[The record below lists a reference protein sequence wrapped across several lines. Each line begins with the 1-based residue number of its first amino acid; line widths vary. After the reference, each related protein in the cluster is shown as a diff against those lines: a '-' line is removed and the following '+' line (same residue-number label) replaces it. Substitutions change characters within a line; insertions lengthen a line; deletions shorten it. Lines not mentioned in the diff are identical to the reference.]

1 MLNKKI
7 HVYTVSEINQ
17 SIKQILE
24 SNFGNIWIEGEISNL
39 RQPTSGHIY
48 FSLKDS
54 QSQIR
59 AVVFSSF
66 SQKTRFKLED
76 GIHIIAS
83 CSLSLYEKR
92 GEYQVII
99 NYLEPKGIGALQLA
113 FEQLKKK
120 LFQEGLFDPSHKK
133 LIPVFPKK
141 IAIVTS
147 PTGAA
152 VRDLINVISRRAP
165 WVKLVVYGVKVQ
177 GEGAREEIA
186 EAIFRANQDKEVD
199 LLIVGRGGGSIE
211 DLWPFNEEI
220 VARSIYNSDVPVI
233 SAVGH
238 EIDFCISDFT
248 ADLRAP
254 TPSAAGELAVPD
266 RKELLRKIDDLNIRI
281 RQRLNNFIDNKRL
294 RLDNLINSPSFSMPI
309 EKVNDCRLEID
320 DYLDSLQ
327 RNYLRN
333 LELKKRMFHD
343 IMKKLNILNPLNVL
357 ARGYSLS
364 YLMPEGNLLKDTCQI
379 KVGDKIKVRLCKGEM
394 LCLVEK
400 TNLL

>member
-1 MLNKKI
+1 MMLNKNI
-7 HVYTVSEINQ
+7 HIYTVSEINQ
-17 SIKQILE
+17 SIKHILE
-24 SNFGNIWIEGEISNL
+24 SKFDNIWIEGEVSNL
-39 RQPTSGHIY
+39 RMPGSGHIY

-59 AVVFSSF
+59 AVLFSSF

-83 CSLSLYEKR
+83 GSISLYEKR
-92 GEYQVII
+92 GEYQVIV

-120 LFQEGLFDPSHKK
+120 LFDEGLFDSSHKK
-133 LIPVFPKK
+133 PIPSFPKK

-152 VRDLINVISRRAP
+152 VKDLINVINRRAP
-165 WVKLVVYGVKVQ
+165 WVKIVVYGVQVQ
-177 GEGAREEIA
+177 GDGAKEEIA

-220 VARSIYNSDVPVI
+220 VARSIYNSSVPVI

-238 EIDFCISDFT
+238 EIDYCISDFT

-266 RKELLRKIDDLNIRI
+266 RRELIRKLNDLNA
-281 RQRLNNFIDNKRL
+281 RLEHILK
-294 RLDNLINSPSFSMPI
+294 

-320 DYLDSLQ
+320 EYMDSLQ
-327 RNYLRN
+327 RNCLRN
-333 LELKKRMFHD
+333 LELKREIFRD
-343 IMKKLNILNPLNVL
+343 IINRLNILNPLSVL
-357 ARGYSLS
+357 SRGYSLS
-364 YLMPEGNLLKDTCQI
+364 YLLPEQNLLKDVNQ
-379 KVGDKIKVRLCKGEM
+379 VNLQDKIKVRLCKGSVICQV
-394 LCLVEK
+394 LSLK
-400 TNLL
+400 TQ

>member
-1 MLNKKI
+1 MLNKNAHI
-7 HVYTVSEINQ
+7 YTVSEINQ
-17 SIKQILE
+17 SIKHILE

-39 RQPTSGHIY
+39 RKPGSGHIY
-48 FSLKDS
+48 FSIKDS

-59 AVVFSSF
+59 AVLFSSF

-83 CSLSLYEKR
+83 GALSLYEKR

-120 LFQEGLFDPSHKK
+120 LFQEGLFDSSHKK
-133 LIPVFPKK
+133 PIPFFSKK

-152 VRDLINVISRRAP
+152 VKDLINVIGRRAP
-165 WVKLVVYGVKVQ
+165 WVKIIVYGVKVQ

-186 EAIFRANQDKEVD
+186 EAIYNANQDKEVD

-220 VARSIYNSDVPVI
+220 VARSIYNSRVPVI

-238 EIDFCISDFT
+238 EIDYCISDFT

-266 RKELLRKIDDLNIRI
+266 RKELTRKLDDLTIRL
-281 RQRLNNFIDNKRL
+281 RQKLNSFIDNKRL
-294 RLDNLINSPSFSMPI
+294 RLDNLIGSSSFLTPKQKI
-309 EKVNDCRLEID
+309 NDYRLEID
-320 DYLDSLQ
+320 ECMDSMR
-327 RNYLRN
+327 RNCSRN
-333 LELKKRMFHD
+333 LELKNRVFQD
-343 IMKKLNILNPLNVL
+343 IIKKLNILNPLNVL
-357 ARGYSLS
+357 SRGYSLS
-364 YLMPEGNLLKDTCQI
+364 YLMPEGKLLKDAGQ
-379 KVGDKIKVRLCKGEM
+379 VNLQDKIKVRLYGGNM
-394 LCLVEK
+394 ICLVEK
-400 TNLL
+400 IEK

>member
-1 MLNKKI
+1 MLNKNI

-17 SIKQILE
+17 NIKHVLE
-24 SNFGNIWIEGEISNL
+24 NNFSNIWIEGEISNI
-39 RQPTSGHIY
+39 RMPGSGHIY

-59 AVVFSSF
+59 AVLFSSF
-66 SQKTRFKLED
+66 SHKTRFKLED

-83 CSLSLYEKR
+83 GSIGLYEKR
-92 GEYQVII
+92 GEYQIII

-120 LFQEGLFDPSHKK
+120 LSDEGLFAPSHKK
-133 LIPVFPKK
+133 PIPSFPKK

-152 VRDLINVISRRAP
+152 VKDLINVISRRAP
-165 WVKLVVYGVKVQ
+165 WVKIIVYGVKVQ
-177 GEGAREEIA
+177 GDGAKEEIA
-186 EAIFRANQDKEVD
+186 EAICNANSDKEIDV
-199 LLIVGRGGGSIE
+199 LIVGRGGGSIE

-220 VARSIYNSDVPVI
+220 VARSIYNSSIPVI

-238 EIDFCISDFT
+238 EIDYCISDFT

-266 RKELLRKIDDLNIRI
+266 RAELARKLNDLNA
-281 RQRLNNFIDNKRL
+281 RLEHMLK
-294 RLDNLINSPSFSMPI
+294 

-320 DYLDSLQ
+320 EYMNSMQ
-327 RNYLRN
+327 MNCLRN
-333 LELKKRMFHD
+333 LELKREKFRD
-343 IMKKLNILNPLNVL
+343 IINRLNILNPLNVL
-357 ARGYSLS
+357 SRGYSLS
-364 YLMPEGNLLKDTCQI
+364 YLLPEQKLLKDACHVNLQDKIEVRLWKGSITCQ
-379 KVGDKIKVRLCKGEM
+379 VLN
-394 LCLVEK
+394 LK
-400 TNLL
+400 TQ

>member
-1 MLNKKI
+1 MLSKNI
-7 HVYTVSEINQ
+7 HIYTVSEINQ
-17 SIKQILE
+17 NIKHILE
-24 SNFGNIWIEGEISNL
+24 SEFGNIWIEGEISNL
-39 RQPTSGHIY
+39 RMPGSGHIY

-59 AVVFSSF
+59 VVLFSSF

-83 CSLSLYEKR
+83 GSIGLYEKR
-92 GEYQVII
+92 GEYQIII

-120 LFQEGLFDPSHKK
+120 LSDEGLFDTSHKK
-133 LIPVFPKK
+133 PIPSFPEK

-165 WVKLVVYGVKVQ
+165 WVKIVVYGVQVQ
-177 GEGAREEIA
+177 GDGAKEEIA
-186 EAIFRANQDKEVD
+186 EAIYNANQDKEIDV
-199 LLIVGRGGGSIE
+199 LIVGRGGGSIE

-220 VARSIYNSDVPVI
+220 VARSIYNSLVPVI

-238 EIDFCISDFT
+238 ETDYCISDFT

-266 RKELLRKIDDLNIRI
+266 RRELMRKLNDINARLEHTLKEKI
-281 RQRLNNFIDNKRL
+281 
-294 RLDNLINSPSFSMPI
+294 
-309 EKVNDCRLEID
+309 NDCRFEID
-320 DYLDSLQ
+320 EYMDSLQ
-327 RNYLRN
+327 RNCLRN
-333 LELKKRMFHD
+333 LELKKETFRD
-343 IMKKLNILNPLNVL
+343 IINRLNILNPLNVL
-357 ARGYSLS
+357 SRGYSLS
-364 YLMPEGNLLKDTCQI
+364 YLLPEQKLLKDVCQ
-379 KVGDKIKVRLCKGEM
+379 VNLQDKIKVRLQKGSM
-394 LCLVEK
+394 ICQVLNLK
-400 TNLL
+400 TQ

>member
-1 MLNKKI
+1 MLNKNI
-7 HVYTVSEINQ
+7 HIYTVSEINQ
-17 SIKQILE
+17 NIKHILE
-24 SNFGNIWIEGEISNL
+24 SKFDNIWIEGEVSNL
-39 RQPTSGHIY
+39 RMPGSGHIY

-59 AVVFSSF
+59 AVLFSSF

-83 CSLSLYEKR
+83 GSISLYEKR
-92 GEYQVII
+92 GEYQVIV

-120 LFQEGLFDPSHKK
+120 LFDEGLFDSSHKK
-133 LIPVFPKK
+133 PIPSFPKK

-152 VRDLINVISRRAP
+152 VKDLINVINRRAP
-165 WVKLVVYGVKVQ
+165 WVKIVVYGVQVQ
-177 GEGAREEIA
+177 GDGAKEEIA

-220 VARSIYNSDVPVI
+220 VARSIYNSSVPVI

-238 EIDFCISDFT
+238 EIDYCISDFT

-266 RKELLRKIDDLNIRI
+266 RRELIRKLNDLNA
-281 RQRLNNFIDNKRL
+281 RLEHILK
-294 RLDNLINSPSFSMPI
+294 

-320 DYLDSLQ
+320 EYMDSLQ
-327 RNYLRN
+327 RNCLRN
-333 LELKKRMFHD
+333 LELKREIFRD
-343 IMKKLNILNPLNVL
+343 IISRLNILNPLSVL
-357 ARGYSLS
+357 SRGYSLS
-364 YLMPEGNLLKDTCQI
+364 YLLPEQKLLKDVCHVNLQ
-379 KVGDKIKVRLCKGEM
+379 DKIKVRLWKGSM
-394 LCLVEK
+394 ICQVLSLK
-400 TNLL
+400 TQ

>member
-1 MLNKKI
+1 
-7 HVYTVSEINQ
+7 
-17 SIKQILE
+17 
-24 SNFGNIWIEGEISNL
+24 
-39 RQPTSGHIY
+39 
-48 FSLKDS
+48 
-54 QSQIR
+54 
-59 AVVFSSF
+59 
-66 SQKTRFKLED
+66 
-76 GIHIIAS
+76 
-83 CSLSLYEKR
+83 LYEKR

-120 LFQEGLFDPSHKK
+120 LFQEGLFDTSHKK
-133 LIPVFPKK
+133 SIPVFPEK

-165 WVKLVVYGVKVQ
+165 WVKIAVYGVKVQ
-177 GEGAREEIA
+177 GDGAKEEIA
-186 EAIFRANQDKEVD
+186 EAIFAANQDKDVD
-199 LLIVGRGGGSIE
+199 LLIVGRGGGAIE
-211 DLWPFNEEI
+211 DLWPFNEEL
-220 VARSIYNSDVPVI
+220 VARSIYNSNVPVI

-266 RKELLRKIDDLNIRI
+266 RKELLRKIEDLNIRM
-281 RQRLNNFIDNKRL
+281 RQRLINFIDKKRS
-294 RLDNLINSPSFSMPI
+294 RLDNLINSSSFSMPL
-309 EKVNDCRLEID
+309 EKVNDFRLEID
-320 DYLDSLQ
+320 DHLESLQ
-327 RNYLRN
+327 RYSFRN

-343 IMKKLNILNPLNVL
+343 IIKKLNIINPLNVL

-364 YLMPEGNLLKDTCQI
+364 YVMPEGNLLKDADQV
-379 KVGDKIKVRLCKGEM
+379 KAGDKIKVRLCKGEM

-400 TNLL
+400 TNLP

>member
-1 MLNKKI
+1 MLNKNTHI
-7 HVYTVSEINQ
+7 YTVSEINQ
-17 SIKQILE
+17 NIKHILE
-24 SNFGNIWIEGEISNL
+24 SEFGNIWIEGEISNL
-39 RQPTSGHIY
+39 RMPGSGHIY

-59 AVVFSSF
+59 AVLFSSF

-83 CSLSLYEKR
+83 GSIGLYEKR
-92 GEYQVII
+92 GEYQIII
-99 NYLEPKGIGALQLA
+99 NYLEPKGVGALQLA

-120 LFQEGLFDPSHKK
+120 LSDEGLFDTLHKK
-133 LIPVFPKK
+133 PILSFPRK

-165 WVKLVVYGVKVQ
+165 WVKIVVYGVKVQ
-177 GEGAREEIA
+177 GDGAKEEIA
-186 EAIFRANQDKEVD
+186 EAICNANQDKEID

-220 VARSIYNSDVPVI
+220 VARSIYNSSIPVI

-238 EIDFCISDFT
+238 EIDYCISDFT

-266 RKELLRKIDDLNIRI
+266 RRELMRKLNDTNARLEHVLKEKI
-281 RQRLNNFIDNKRL
+281 
-294 RLDNLINSPSFSMPI
+294 
-309 EKVNDCRLEID
+309 NDCRLEID
-320 DYLDSLQ
+320 EYMDSLQ
-327 RNYLRN
+327 KSCLRN
-333 LELKKRMFHD
+333 LELKKEKFRD
-343 IMKKLNILNPLNVL
+343 IINRLNILNPLNVL
-357 ARGYSLS
+357 SRGYSLS
-364 YLMPEGNLLKDTCQI
+364 YLLPEQKLLKDVCQ
-379 KVGDKIKVRLCKGEM
+379 VNLQDKIKVRLQKGSM
-394 LCLVEK
+394 ICQVLNLK
-400 TNLL
+400 TQ